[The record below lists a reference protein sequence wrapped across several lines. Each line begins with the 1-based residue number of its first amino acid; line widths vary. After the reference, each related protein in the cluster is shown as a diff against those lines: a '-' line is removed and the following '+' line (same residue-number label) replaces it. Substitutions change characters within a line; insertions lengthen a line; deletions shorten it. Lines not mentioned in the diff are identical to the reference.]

1 MENKALQVFNNPE
14 FGKVR
19 TVVINNEPWFVGKDV
34 ADILGY
40 QNGSRDINRH
50 VDEEDRQNYQNGT
63 FESPR
68 GMTVIN
74 ESGLYS
80 LILSSKLPTA
90 KKFKH
95 WVTSEVLPDIRKHG
109 LYAKQSVIDMMLGD
123 PDSCIALLTKY
134 KEEKQAKEQL
144 RIELDKSKEWYTI
157 KRVAQLNG
165 VSWKDFSWRKLKQAS
180 ADLGYDVKKIFD
192 ANYGNV
198 NVYHVKVWKCV
209 YPNLEL

>member
-1 MENKALQVFNNPE
+1 MNDMQIFNNPE
-14 FGKVR
+14 FGKLR
-19 TVVINNEPWFVGKDV
+19 TVEEGGKIFFVASDV
-34 ADILGY
+34 AKMLGY
-40 QNGSRDINRH
+40 KRPADAVSAHCRYTVKRSIPHPQGK
-50 VDEEDRQNYQNGT
+50 GT
-63 FESPR
+63 L
-68 GMTVIN
+68 TVNIIP
-74 ESGLYS
+74 EGDVYR
-80 LILSSKLPTA
+80 LIVNSKLPA
-90 KKFKH
+90 AEKFES
-95 WVTSEVLPDIRKHG
+95 WVFDEVLPDIRKYG
-109 LYAKQSVIDMMLGD
+109 MYAKQDVINMMISD

-144 RIELDKSKEWYTI
+144 QVELDKSKEWYTI
-157 KRVAQLNG
+157 KRVAQING

>member
-1 MENKALQVFNNPE
+1 MNDMQIFDNPE
-14 FGKVR
+14 FGELR
-19 TVVINNEPWFVGKDV
+19 TVEKDGKIFFVASDV
-34 ADILGY
+34 AKMLGY
-40 QNGSRDINRH
+40 AKPANAISAHCRYALKQGIPH
-50 VDEEDRQNYQNGT
+50 PQGKGT
-63 FESPR
+63 L
-68 GMTVIN
+68 TVNIIP
-74 ESGLYS
+74 EGDVYR
-80 LILSSKLPTA
+80 LIVNSKLPA
-90 KKFKH
+90 AEKFES
-95 WVTSEVLPDIRKHG
+95 WVFDEVLPDIRKYG
-109 LYAKQSVIDMMLGD
+109 MYAKQDVIDMMIGD

-165 VSWKDFSWRKLKQAS
+165 VSWKDFSWRKLKQVS

>member
-1 MENKALQVFNNPE
+1 MENNTMQVFNNPE
-14 FGKVR
+14 FGELR
-19 TVVINNEPWFVGKDV
+19 TVEEGGKIFFVASDV
-34 ADILGY
+34 ANMLGY
-40 QNGSRDINRH
+40 KN
-50 VDEEDRQNYQNGT
+50 
-63 FESPR
+63 PR
-68 GMTVIN
+68 KAVSDHCRCVTKRYVPHPQGKGILEVNAIP
-74 ESGLYS
+74 EGDVYR
-80 LILSSKLPTA
+80 LIVSSKLPA
-90 KKFKH
+90 AEKFES
-95 WVTSEVLPDIRKHG
+95 WVFDEVLPDIRKYG
-109 LYAKQSVIDMMLGD
+109 MYAKQDVIDMMIGD

-165 VSWKDFSWRKLKQAS
+165 VSWKDFSWRKLKQTS
-180 ADLGYDVKKIFD
+180 AELGYNVKKIFD

>member
-1 MENKALQVFNNPE
+1 MNDMQIFNNPE
-14 FGKVR
+14 FGKLR
-19 TVVINNEPWFVGKDV
+19 TVEEGGKIFFVASDV
-34 ADILGY
+34 AKMLGY
-40 QNGSRDINRH
+40 KRPADAVSAHCRYTVKRSIPHPQGK
-50 VDEEDRQNYQNGT
+50 GT
-63 FESPR
+63 L
-68 GMTVIN
+68 TVNIIP
-74 ESGLYS
+74 EGDVYR
-80 LILSSKLPTA
+80 LIVNSKLPA
-90 KKFKH
+90 AEKFES
-95 WVTSEVLPDIRKHG
+95 WVFDEVLLDIRKYG
-109 LYAKQSVIDMMLGD
+109 MYAKQDVINMMISD

-144 RIELDKSKEWYTI
+144 QVELDKSKEWYTI
-157 KRVAQLNG
+157 KRVAQING

>member
-1 MENKALQVFNNPE
+1 MKNTMQIFNNPE
-14 FGKVR
+14 FGELR
-19 TVVINNEPWFVGKDV
+19 TVEKGGKIFFVASDV
-34 ADILGY
+34 AKMLGY
-40 QNGSRDINRH
+40 KNISDAVSRHCRYIAKRDIPH
-50 VDEEDRQNYQNGT
+50 PQGKGT
-63 FESPR
+63 L
-68 GMTVIN
+68 TVNIIP
-74 ESGLYS
+74 EGDVYR
-80 LILSSKLPTA
+80 LIVNSKLPA
-90 KKFKH
+90 AEKFES
-95 WVTSEVLPDIRKHG
+95 WVFDEVLPDIRKYG
-109 LYAKQSVIDMMLGD
+109 MYAKQDVIDMMIGD

-165 VSWKDFSWRKLKQAS
+165 VSWKDFSWRKLKQTS
-180 ADLGYDVKKIFD
+180 AELGYDVKKIFD

>member
-1 MENKALQVFNNPE
+1 MGNNAMQVFSNPE
-14 FGKVR
+14 FGKLR
-19 TVVINNEPWFVGKDV
+19 TVEEGDKIFFVASDV
-34 ADILGY
+34 ANMLGY
-40 QNGSRDINRH
+40 KNPRKAVSDHCRCVTKRYVPHPQGK
-50 VDEEDRQNYQNGT
+50 GT
-63 FESPR
+63 LEVNAIPEGDVYR
-68 GMTVIN
+68 
-74 ESGLYS
+74 
-80 LILSSKLPTA
+80 LIVSSKLPA
-90 KKFKH
+90 AEKFER
-95 WVTSEVLPDIRKHG
+95 WVFDEVLPDIRKYG
-109 LYAKQSVIDMMLGD
+109 MYAKQDVIDMMIND

-165 VSWKDFSWRKLKQAS
+165 VSWKDFSWRKLKQTS
-180 ADLGYDVKKIFD
+180 AELGYGVKKIFD